1 MWTNYTD
8 VQDQLRATGLTGR
21 RVDALEVTGKI
32 VRTQVEDDR
41 EERGWYVLHE
51 IRTEDGTDLLV
62 GSFGVWRGNDKGAR
76 KIGLRQTK
84 LSDEARETLKAKYR
98 EDRRRAE
105 AVRAREA
112 ERAARRAELVWRKCL
127 PDLPEGGADYLKR
140 KGIGAH
146 GVRFSPQGAIVLA
159 MHDAKGRVH
168 GLQFIL
174 SKDQH
179 KGRISKTG
187 RDKEYWPKGLR
198 KEGHWFQIGAIAG
211 ICLICEG
218 YATGASLH
226 EATGLP
232 VAVAFDAGNL
242 RHVAKAIRHAHP
254 RAKILLC
261 ADDDFVS
268 MGNPGITSASSAALE
283 VSGAWIAPVF
293 RVDDQVQARTRAAAE
308 LDWTAS
314 GEVARTVAREI
325 VAQAGRKL
333 TDFNDLHAAEGLLT
347 VRAQIEARL
356 SELGWSTATAAPT
369 PHLGGEGRAADDWR
383 FDIDV
388 LRLEFSLIYGTDTV
402 FDHRRRLIIGLGP
415 LRSAAGKALVRE
427 WLEHPDRQT
436 VLPEQVGFDPARTDP
451 EIKCNLWSGWPT
463 RPARGCCDRL
473 LELLE
478 YLCQEEKD
486 DPDGLYRWILKW
498 LAYPIQN
505 PGAKMQTALLIHGP
519 EGTGKNTF
527 FGAIRKIYGRYACQ
541 FSQVELEEKFNGWA
555 SGKLFAIGNEVVSR
569 AEMYHLQGRLK
580 TMITEN
586 EWMINEKNLPA
597 RSEQNH
603 CNFVFF
609 SNRVD
614 IAKLDDGDRRYCVV
628 WTPPALG
635 ADFYREVS
643 DEIAAGGVEALHD
656 YLLNLDLTG
665 FNEHAKPPKTRAKAE
680 LVELSMDSTERFFRD
695 WTTGRLGREIRS
707 PCLSSDLYELYKEWA
722 RREGLQKFAQR
733 QTLLTAVGKHPG
745 VIKRSDRY
753 ILPHTMGPVLRG
765 TVVYPPGTDWEAYE
779 RLPKDGKQR
788 WIGAQIKAFVDA
800 WQSMKES
807 VVWHEFQDEDAL
819 EPAMPGF

>member
-8 VQDQLRATGLTGR
+8 VQDQLRAAGLIGR
-21 RVDALEVTGKI
+21 RVEALEVTGKI

-62 GSFGVWRGNDKGAR
+62 GSFGVWRGTDKGAR
-76 KIGLRQTK
+76 KIELRQTT
-84 LSDEARETLKAKYR
+84 LSDEAREALKAKYR

-146 GVRFSPQGAIVLA
+146 GVRFSPRGAIVLA

-179 KGRISKTG
+179 KGRIAKTG

-198 KEGHWFQIGAIAG
+198 KEGHWFQIGAVAG

-268 MGNPGITSASSAALE
+268 MGNPGLTAASSAALE

-293 RVDDQVQARTRAAAE
+293 RVDDQVQARARASAE

-325 VAQAGRKL
+325 ITQAGRKL

-369 PHLGGEGRAADDWR
+369 PRLGGEGRAPDDWR

-388 LRLEFSLIYGTDTV
+388 LRQEFALIYGTDTV
-402 FDHRRRLIIGLGP
+402 FDHRRRLILGLGP

-436 VLPEQVGFDPARTDP
+436 VLAEQVGFDPACADP
-451 EIKCNLWSGWPT
+451 QIKCNLWSGWPT

-478 YLCQEEKD
+478 YLCSGEEIGREK
-486 DPDGLYRWILKW
+486 LFEWVIRW
-498 LAYPIQN
+498 LAYPIQH
-505 PGAKMQTALLIHGP
+505 PGAKMQTALLVHGP
-519 EGTGKNTF
+519 EGTGKNTL
-527 FGAIRKIYGRYACQ
+527 FGVIRRIYGRYATQ
-541 FSQVELEEKFNGWA
+541 FSQVELESNFNGWA

-569 AEMYHLQGRLK
+569 AELYHIQGRLK
-580 TMITEN
+580 AMVTEP
-586 EWMINEKNLPA
+586 EWIINEKMLPA
-597 RSEQNH
+597 RFEANH

-609 SNRVD
+609 SNRID
-614 IAKLDDGDRRYCVV
+614 IAKLDQGDRRYCVI
-628 WTPPALG
+628 WTPDAKDE
-635 ADFYREVS
+635 AFYRGVS
-643 DEIAAGGVEALHD
+643 DEIANGGVEALHD
-656 YLLNLDLTG
+656 YLLHLDLSG
-665 FNEHAKPPKTRAKAE
+665 FSEHSKPPDTQAKRD
-680 LVELSMDSTERFFRD
+680 LVELGMDSTARFYNDWVMGEISER
-695 WTTGRLGREIRS
+695 LIR
-707 PCLSSDLYELYKEWA
+707 PCRSDDLYALYRWWSA
-722 RREGLQKFAQR
+722 REGIGKPAQK
-733 QTLLTAVGKHPG
+733 QTLLTF
-745 VIKRSDRY
+745 I
-753 ILPHTMGPVLRG
+753 
-765 TVVYPPGTDWEAYE
+765 
-779 RLPKDGKQR
+779 GKQAGLFKGLKR
-788 WIGAQIKAFVDA
+788 YSTVPGSEYRATVIIPPSVQGPERQEGAWIGQQIGA
-800 WQSMKES
+800 
-807 VVWHEFQDEDAL
+807 FQDEL
-819 EPAMPGF
+819 KLLRQQSEPV